1 MGIIKEKI
9 KAKNLEDN
17 SVHDVKWR
25 LLSGKNSTE
34 ETRVWLS
41 GAVSIFHVRN
51 LSPLWSNLHFLSSC
65 YTYYCFGFKLDFF
78 SHPILDLFKLS
89 FCFAGGMVQ
98 LSRDKK
104 LLGDQKF

>member
-17 SVHDVKWR
+17 SINDVKWR

-41 GAVSIFHVRN
+41 GAVSIFHVCN
-51 LSPLWSNLHFLSSC
+51 LSPCLPFFNLLSIHFIVLV
-65 YTYYCFGFKLDFF
+65 LNWNFF
-78 SHPILDLFKLS
+78 PSHP
-89 FCFAGGMVQ
+89 
-98 LSRDKK
+98 
-104 LLGDQKF
+104 